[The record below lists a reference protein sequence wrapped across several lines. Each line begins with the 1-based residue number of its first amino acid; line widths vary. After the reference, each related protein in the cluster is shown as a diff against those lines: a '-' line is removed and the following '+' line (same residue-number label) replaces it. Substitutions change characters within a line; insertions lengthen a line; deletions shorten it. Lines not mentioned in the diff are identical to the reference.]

1 MGNNF
6 RGWKLHQPV
15 PRTHFNIEKL
25 MGSPQFVRYL
35 HHTWYPWGLVMRIV
49 QRSFIPSAQ
58 MHELLVPCHICFI
71 SVWIDIFFPESFE
84 DWRESP
90 DNQTL
95 WLIFPINRVFTWHG
109 DEAKTDQT
117 SEQGTG
123 YLLCSMDAKHQH
135 FGRDWFALEKG
146 QMGGGRGKLEVALC
160 SWS

>member
-84 DWRESP
+84 DWRESL

-95 WLIFPINRVFTWHG
+95 WLIFPINRGVHMTRWRGKNGPNKWARHRLLTLQHG
-109 DEAKTDQT
+109 REAPTFWQRLIC
-117 SEQGTG
+117 TG
-123 YLLCSMDAKHQH
+123 KRAD
-135 FGRDWFALEKG
+135 
-146 QMGGGRGKLEVALC
+146 GGGRGKLEVALC